1 MFKAIVLICIMAG
14 NEPQC
19 KEFYNPKLINE
30 TVEQCE
36 AASRGFIEYMQRTMP
51 VPLMVSYRCEYEQG
65 V

>member
-1 MFKAIVLICIMAG
+1 MFKAFVLICIMANG
-14 NEPQC
+14 EPKC
-19 KEFYNPKLINE
+19 KEFYNPKLVNE